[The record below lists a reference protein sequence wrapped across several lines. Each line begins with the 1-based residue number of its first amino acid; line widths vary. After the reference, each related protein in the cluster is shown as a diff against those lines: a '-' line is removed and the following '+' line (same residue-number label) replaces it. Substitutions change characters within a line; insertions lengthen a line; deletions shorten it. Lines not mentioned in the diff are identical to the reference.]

1 MKAEVITGRAE
12 HGLIGSTW
20 GKDGV
25 WGATGSQDSEI
36 RSQREKEGQ
45 YLACQGEN
53 SLYLQYLQ
61 LL

>member
-20 GKDGV
+20 GKEGV

-45 YLACQGEN
+45 YLAC
-53 SLYLQYLQ
+53 
-61 LL
+61 